1 MRKHIFIVA
10 LVMGAVMLA
19 AALAIATRASATP
32 GDPVQALKS
41 VASRYNSFKQ
51 AEKAGYSVEG
61 EPCVASPAGTMGIH
75 AINRALVEDPAIDPL
90 EPEILVY
97 LPKGNGKLEL
107 VAVEYMRI
115 AADQSPAGGFDESD
129 KPSLFGRAFDGIMPA
144 HAPWMGWHYDLHVW
158 LWEDNPSGLLAPF
171 NPALS
176 C

>member
-1 MRKHIFIVA
+1 MRKHVLIVG
-10 LVMGAVMLA
+10 LVLGAVTLA
-19 AALAIATRASATP
+19 AALAAATRASATP
-32 GDPVQALKS
+32 GDSLQALKS
-41 VASRYNSFKQ
+41 VASRYNSVEQ
-51 AEKAGYSVEG
+51 AAKAGYSIAE
-61 EPCVASPAGTMGIH
+61 ECVASSAGTMGYH
-75 AINRALVEDPAIDPL
+75 AVNRALVEDPKIDPL

-97 LPKGNGKLEL
+97 LPKKNGQLEL

-115 AADQSPAGGFDESD
+115 AADQNPLDGSDQTD
-129 KPSLFGRAFDGIMPA
+129 KPSLFGRAFDGIMPG

>member
-1 MRKHIFIVA
+1 VKKHILIVSLMLGA
-10 LVMGAVMLA
+10 LTLA
-19 AALAIATRASATP
+19 TALAVATRASATP
-32 GDPVQALKS
+32 GDPEQALKS
-41 VASRYNSFKQ
+41 VASRYNAFEQ
-51 AEKAGYSVEG
+51 AAKAGYSVEG

-90 EPEILVY
+90 EPEILLY
-97 LPKGNGKLEL
+97 LPKPNGKLEL

-115 AADQSPAGGFDESD
+115 AADQNPADGFDQSD
-129 KPSLFGRAFDGIMPA
+129 KPSLFGQAFDGIMPA